1 MMKFLL
7 RSGVASGIVMTAVVG
22 VWAGTQDSRP
32 QPPTTTARATVE
44 GCLYKEVDVPG
55 RHVPDEMRSRTVTDE
70 DYVLAKAQ
78 VVKGSAPAAK
88 ADAKPGE
95 GTTANSGMYKVK
107 GSNLKLGEHAGHR
120 VQVDGTFDH
129 QDRAGK
135 PATFAY
141 DLVILNGTALRQ
153 LPGDCPKRADK

>member
-1 MMKFLL
+1 MLKCLF
-7 RSGVASGIVMTAVVG
+7 RSGVATGIVMTAAIG
-22 VWAGTQDSRP
+22 VWADTQEPRP
-32 QPPTTTARATVE
+32 PAATAPATVE

-55 RHVPDEMRSRTVTDE
+55 RHVPDQMRSRTVTDE
-70 DYVLAKAQ
+70 DYVLAKAK

-88 ADAKPGE
+88 AAAKPGE
-95 GTTANSGMYKVK
+95 ATTTTTHDMFKVK

-129 QDRAGK
+129 LERAGQ

-153 LPGDCPKRADK
+153 LPGDCPKNADK

>member
-1 MMKFLL
+1 MLKCLF
-7 RSGVASGIVMTAVVG
+7 RSGVATGIVMTAAIG
-22 VWAGTQDSRP
+22 VWAETQEPRP
-32 QPPTTTARATVE
+32 PAATAPATVE

-55 RHVPDEMRSRTVTDE
+55 RHVPDQMRSRTVTDE